1 MTNKAKPRIGIISS
15 LSHYNLNQK
24 KDANGDLCHDDF
36 DEIADVVRSTVDD
49 FQWVILGTVPR
60 QVKDLAEKKKI
71 LCYPC
76 VPILSYPSAIEHLEL
91 QATVAPLIDNEF
103 NRCKSTIKYL
113 ESCASGVPLFASN
126 VIPYKGVVPEQF
138 LFSTQDELKE
148 KLMKMKFGSSGVYGK
163 MIEGNWAWL
172 NSKRKDGDV
181 ELNDSW
187 MESNLGI
194 WMKTYKLP
202 LRLPKTKEDITENEK
217 EEQLS

>member
-1 MTNKAKPRIGIISS
+1 
-15 LSHYNLNQK
+15 
-24 KDANGDLCHDDF
+24 
-36 DEIADVVRSTVDD
+36 
-49 FQWVILGTVPR
+49 
-60 QVKDLAEKKKI
+60 
-71 LCYPC
+71 
-76 VPILSYPSAIEHLEL
+76 
-91 QATVAPLIDNEF
+91 
-103 NRCKSTIKYL
+103 
-113 ESCASGVPLFASN
+113 
-126 VIPYKGVVPEQF
+126 
-138 LFSTQDELKE
+138 
-148 KLMKMKFGSSGVYGK
+148 MKMKFGSSGAYGK